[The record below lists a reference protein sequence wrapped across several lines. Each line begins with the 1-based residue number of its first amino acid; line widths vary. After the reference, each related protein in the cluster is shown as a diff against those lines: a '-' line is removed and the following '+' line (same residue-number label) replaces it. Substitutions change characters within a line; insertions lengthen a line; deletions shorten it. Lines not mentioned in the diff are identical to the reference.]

1 MLTFTSFLWALAFW
15 FFCIALISTLSTVKE
30 MSFKCVWYATVFP
43 NVGFTITMIQIGE
56 QLLSPAI
63 QWVTSIM
70 TILLIALWLVV
81 MVAHVRAFFKK
92 QIMMPGL
99 GEDNEQYEDNNQ

>member
-1 MLTFTSFLWALAFW
+1 
-15 FFCIALISTLSTVKE
+15 

-70 TILLIALWLVV
+70 TILLTALWLVV

-92 QIMMPGL
+92 QIMMPGF